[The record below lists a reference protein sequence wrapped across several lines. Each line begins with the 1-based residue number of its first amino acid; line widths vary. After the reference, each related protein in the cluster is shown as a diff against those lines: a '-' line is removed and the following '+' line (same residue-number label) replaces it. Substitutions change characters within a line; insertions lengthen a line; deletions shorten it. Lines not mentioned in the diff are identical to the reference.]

1 MTKKGKDKG
10 NPNPPIALRD
20 VLAGKPELV
29 VHGADLTTSARAL
42 AKLLAEKCD
51 YLFVHGGKPVIVEL
65 GEDDAP
71 PTMRPA
77 GVNEIIIAAH
87 KLCQPIRYKDG
98 ERHEVTLPD
107 KISELYTAMPE
118 DWRLRPLGGIT
129 TAPILHDDGSIRW
142 ERGYDA
148 ATGLLCARNLP
159 ALSLPDKPSLDDAK
173 SALATLRRAFRT
185 FPFTDRIEV
194 DETFS
199 VGGDEFTVKV
209 VDLKQPPGKDESA
222 FLVALLSGVARFSLL
237 RAPGYR
243 IVSPPHS
250 GSGVGKGMLGDA
262 ISIVAYGKKASAAA
276 LGERKEEFDKG
287 LTDELLSGEQSIL
300 LDNLNNV
307 TLRSRLLCVAL
318 GVSDARARR
327 LGAGM
332 EAIKPAFI
340 TVTGNGLKLAEDLVR
355 RFLTSDLDARCE
367 NPETRRFA
375 GDFLTDIARQ
385 RPELLRAALIIWRW
399 GRQTKPK
406 SKGTPPLG
414 GFELWTAWIR
424 DPLVAL
430 GCQEPVAQIAKAKAA
445 DPKRLNTAEIFQTW
459 WGHHSNNG
467 IKSNDLHDDV
477 KALIE
482 PDLNKRSRQNI
493 TTRVGRLVGTRLAG
507 FHLCSDEDDKKKGE
521 KGLWTPTVYWLEK
534 TDETPAAEARPDA
547 ADDPDDWQFHREGDD
562 AARPAAAEASG
573 EPGSV
578 ASVPAFLTT
587 PVKDEL
593 RGFGC
598 TEEYILHV
606 LPADAHAF
614 LAQRRKLAGVLT
626 AWSTTIGPG
635 QPRTVEQLFADAEM
649 AGTND
654 GEVSDELKRA
664 LAAV

>member
-1 MTKKGKDKG
+1 MTKKDKDKG
-10 NPNPPIALRD
+10 KPEPPIVLRD

-29 VHGADLTTSARAL
+29 VHKADLTVTARAL

-51 YLFVHGGKPVIVEL
+51 YLFVHGGKLVIVEL

-71 PTMRPA
+71 PAMRPA

-87 KLCQPIRYKDG
+87 KHCQPVHQKPN

-107 KISELYTAMPE
+107 KVAELYLAMPE
-118 DWRLRPLGGIT
+118 EWRLRPLRGIT

-148 ATGLLCARNLP
+148 VTSLLCACNLP
-159 ALSLPDKPSLDDAK
+159 ALSLPDKPSLNDAK

-185 FPFTDRIEV
+185 FAFADRKIVIEKMNA
-194 DETFS
+194 DGETID
-199 VGGDEFTVKV
+199 VEV
-209 VDLKQPPGKDESA
+209 VDLKQPPGRDESA
-222 FLVALLSGVARFSLL
+222 HLHALLGGVARFSLPL
-237 RAPGYR
+237 APGYR
-243 IVSPPHS
+243 VVAPELS
-250 GSGVGKGMLGDA
+250 GSRVGKGKLAHA
-262 ISIVAYGKKASAAA
+262 ISIVAFGKKINAAA

-287 LTDELLSGEQSIL
+287 LTDKLLSGEQSIL
-300 LDNLNNV
+300 FDNLNNQ
-307 TLRSRLLCVAL
+307 TLRSRLLCVVL
-318 GVSDARARR
+318 GESDADLRR

-332 EAIKPAFI
+332 ETARPAFI
-340 TVTGNGLKLAEDLVR
+340 AVTGNGLKLAEDIVP
-355 RFLTSDLDARCE
+355 RFITSELDAKCE
-367 NPETRRFA
+367 HPEQRRFA
-375 GDFLTDIARQ
+375 GDFLADIARQ

-482 PDLNKRSRQNI
+482 PDLKKRSRQNI

-614 LAQRRKLAGVLT
+614 LAQRRKLAGVLS

-635 QPRTVEQLFADAEM
+635 QPRTVEQVFADAEM

-664 LAAV
+664 LGP